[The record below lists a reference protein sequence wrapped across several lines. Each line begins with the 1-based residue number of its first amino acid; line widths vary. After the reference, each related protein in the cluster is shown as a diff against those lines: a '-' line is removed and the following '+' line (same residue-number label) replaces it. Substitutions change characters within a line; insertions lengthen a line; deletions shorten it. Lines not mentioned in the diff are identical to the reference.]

1 MLRRKRVRFNHIVIW
16 PSDYDKVRVGR
27 ESKVSAGIMRT
38 VHGLQDRLRGNEGLG
53 DADRESIV
61 GPVDGP

>member
-1 MLRRKRVRFNHIVIW
+1 MIW

-27 ESKVSAGIMRT
+27 ESKVSVGIMRT